1 MQHSVFTGPSV
12 EAEFGFDA
20 ASGDLSVGQAV
31 NPDQDDNIPDEGR
44 LGSTYVTFDLGSQT
58 FAADVADVR
67 EILDIQPI
75 SPLPNA
81 PLDLLGMIDLRGEG
95 LAVMNL
101 LDRLR
106 MHSTSD
112 ETAKRIIVLD
122 LGGSEPRSFGVVAD
136 RVRNVVEIQD
146 RDIDTAP
153 SVPGT
158 WDASAL
164 DGVTRIDGQ
173 LVYLLSLARLLGGD
187 LAGPFEFD

>member
-1 MQHSVFTGPSV
+1 MQHYELTGPSV
-12 EAEFGFDA
+12 ETEARFDV
-20 ASGDLSVGQAV
+20 ASGDLSVGQGAD
-31 NPDQDDNIPDEGR
+31 PHQDDNISGERR

-122 LGGSEPRSFGVVAD
+122 LGGSEPWSFGVVAD

-146 RDIDTAP
+146 CDIDTAP
-153 SVPGT
+153 AVPGT

-164 DGVTRIDGQ
+164 DGVTRIEGQ
-173 LVYLLSLARLLGGD
+173 LVYLLSLARLLGSD
-187 LAGPFEFD
+187 LPGRFEFD